1 MNPKWKT
8 NRFFC
13 RRFFLLILTVGMISF
28 VEAKQLLPNTSDSII
43 VLSGKFYGKNLNVFQ
58 PQVSS
63 TKIVRVN
70 GKEMND
76 SVFKRSAY
84 TIDLKSF
91 LFNEGQ
97 DIKVEIVYNLD
108 KKAPKVMNP
117 GVLMINPLL
126 NAKLPPLIGKD
137 ITGKEINTS
146 AMIGKVVVINTWFV
160 GCKPC
165 VNEMPALNNLVK
177 QFGNK
182 NVVFLAPSLTSEEK
196 IKEFLVDHSFN
207 YSIIANSLE
216 YCNVLKCEGYPYN
229 IVVNKKGIVTYVEL
243 GAQQDIETVL
253 NAQIEKALKENN

>member
-1 MNPKWKT
+1 M
-8 NRFFC
+8 
-13 RRFFLLILTVGMISF
+13 
-28 VEAKQLLPNTSDSII
+28 
-43 VLSGKFYGKNLNVFQ
+43 
-58 PQVSS
+58 
-63 TKIVRVN
+63 
-70 GKEMND
+70 
-76 SVFKRSAY
+76 
-84 TIDLKSF
+84 KSF

-177 QFGNK
+177 QFENK

-216 YCNVLKCEGYPYN
+216 YCKILKCEGYPYN